1 MTVTSHSTFYTGLKI
16 IIFIICLLLLL
27 EISARVYY
35 FGLPGLVPARINSVH
50 GTPKTGFTMLS
61 SLPDIGFELKP
72 EIDGY
77 LQLVPFKTNSQ
88 GLRDRE
94 YSLEKPQNTFRVA
107 VVGSSF
113 ALPTGVDIEQA
124 FHTLL
129 EDRFTERFKPVRYEF
144 INFAVGMYNPRQVL
158 ATLELRAL
166 AYKPD
171 LVLFTTTKPA
181 IPHLMKKDPP
191 HKKRKYNLAKDSGNR
206 PMFEK
211 TYPFFQSYFARL
223 MEERTGHGP
232 KTPQFHVGAFE
243 GLIIRV
249 VEYLKNNDSGQP
261 EEVNS
266 ALEQI
271 SDEETKQFVST
282 HGSVLQR
289 LSQVKRKT
297 GIPVVIVRL
306 ETDASDK
313 HPIEIKVEKRIR
325 SFGIHYLDTR
335 DGFQGT
341 QPSDFWIHELDPHP
355 NWKAN
360 EIFAREIATFLE
372 TKDLLSTQPENL

>member
-1 MTVTSHSTFYTGLKI
+1 MTATSHSSLYTGLKI
-16 IIFIICLLLLL
+16 ITFSIFLFLLL
-27 EISARVYY
+27 EISARLYY
-35 FGLPGLVPARINSVH
+35 FGFAGLDPARINSVH
-50 GTPKTGFTMLS
+50 GLPKTGFTMPS
-61 SLPDIGFELKP
+61 SSPDIGFELKP

-77 LQLVPFKTNSQ
+77 FQLVPFKTNSQ

-94 YSLEKPQNTFRVA
+94 YSMEKPENTFRVA

-113 ALPTGVDIEQA
+113 ALPTGVDIERA

-129 EDRFTERFKPVRYEF
+129 EVGLTERFKPNRYEF

-171 LVLFTTTKPA
+171 LILLTTTKPA
-181 IPHLMKKDPP
+181 IPHLMTKDPA
-191 HKKRKYNLAKDSGNR
+191 KKREYNILAEDSGNR
-206 PMFEK
+206 PLFEK
-211 TYPFFQSYFARL
+211 TYPFFQSFFARL
-223 MEERTGHGP
+223 LEERTGHGP

-243 GLIIRV
+243 GLVIRV
-249 VEYLKNNDSGQP
+249 VEYLKNNDSGQN

-266 ALEQI
+266 GL
-271 SDEETKQFVST
+271 KQTHGEGTAEFVST
-282 HGSVLQR
+282 YGSVLQR

-306 ETDASDK
+306 ETDASEK

-325 SFGIHYLDTR
+325 SFGIYYLDTR

-360 EIFAREIATFLE
+360 EIFASEIATFLE
-372 TKDLLSTQPENL
+372 SKNLLSMQPESM